1 MGSGRK
7 MPAKLYLSLS
17 ASLSSFQT
25 VDLMV
30 CPMLPSC
37 SIPSF
42 LSSPLFAPSFLPLHP
57 ISPYFIWL
65 LSCCF
70 LVSLSVCL
78 VGWGNARNKREKS
91 CLKTHT
97 HTLCLSLSS
106 LAFSLSLS
114 LSLSLWCSHWHTYT
128 LSLSL
133 SLFLTHTLKDRVRRV
148 CVCVHSAEGSIFIGV
163 EAVLLNEIPYRDHI
177 DSQEE
182 RGREGEPWRS
192 SHIFTLLSSWGLLVF
207 YLGLTV

>member
-1 MGSGRK
+1 MVSGRK
-7 MPAKLYLSLS
+7 MPAKLYLSVS

-78 VGWGNARNKREKS
+78 LGWGNARNKQRKKLSEN
-91 CLKTHT
+91 THT
-97 HTLCLSLSS
+97 YSVCLSLSS

-114 LSLSLWCSHWHTYT
+114 LSLSLWCSHWHTYM

-133 SLFLTHTLKDRVRRV
+133 SLSDTHIKGQSEA
-148 CVCVHSAEGSIFIGV
+148 CVCVHSAPY
-163 EAVLLNEIPYRDHI
+163 LLARKRCCWMKYRI
-177 DSQEE
+177 ETISTV
-182 RGREGEPWRS
+182 RRREGERESPEEAPIY
-192 SHIFTLLSSWGLLVF
+192 SHCFLAEVCWFSIWD
-207 YLGLTV
+207 